1 MAAAEAVRR
10 AARAARGETRGLEIG
25 EVRAVATNASGAVE
39 PPAQTETVWEG
50 LVRPDGRPNAARR
63 LPVRRQQPAPLP
75 GVTYLTP
82 FAWGGCGLI
91 LPRYPG
97 TRVALAYRN
106 GAPDD
111 PVEVGALWPTGHAP
125 VSEPGDWWL
134 SLPVGV
140 ASSSR
145 SSIADT
151 VTPADHDGK
160 VTHDLTDGDG
170 NRVIELGELTV
181 RVGRAQ
187 LNGRGQRPARADEAD
202 SITIEH
208 AAGGSS
214 IVMKQDGSITIT
226 ATQIDL
232 DAGNGAVNIS
242 GGTVNIAAD
251 DVDVQ
256 VSNAMN
262 VH

>member
-1 MAAAEAVRR
+1 LTASTGSSPV
-10 AARAARGETRGLEIG
+10 GS
-25 EVRAVATNASGAVE
+25 ATASSA
-39 PPAQTETVWEG
+39 PTWRIQT
-50 LVRPDGRPNAARR
+50 
-63 LPVRRQQPAPLP
+63 P
-75 GVTYLTP
+75 GV
-82 FAWGGCGLI
+82 
-91 LPRYPG
+91 
-97 TRVALAYRN
+97 
-106 GAPDD
+106 
-111 PVEVGALWPTGHAP
+111 
-125 VSEPGDWWL
+125 
-134 SLPVGV
+134 
-140 ASSSR
+140 
-145 SSIADT
+145 
-151 VTPADHDGK
+151 PA
-160 VTHDLTDGDG
+160 HDLTDGDG

-187 LNGRGQRPARADEAD
+187 LKGRGQRPARADEAD

-256 VSNAMN
+256 VANAMN